1 MNTWSGEIFVIG
13 AGSMAEAFIR
23 GVTETHTVAPH
34 QIAVTNRS
42 NRERLARLAQEY
54 GVRVAGSLSE
64 AAAARLIVVATKPSD
79 VDGALAA
86 ILPHLHGQLLL
97 SFAAGIPIDRL
108 RQQSQGKVCP
118 IRTMP
123 NIPVSVL
130 AGMTTVTFGEGVTN
144 ADKQDVLL
152 LLSQLG
158 EVAEI
163 PESLMDA
170 ATAVSGSGPGF
181 LCYLLEAMEEAAI
194 SRGFEAELAR
204 RLLLQ
209 TLIGTARTLSEWGLS
224 PGELR
229 RRVTSPGGTTFAGLE
244 VMRTGEV
251 HHLLGKAL
259 HAAAE
264 RSRQF
269 SQSLPV

>member
-1 MNTWSGEIFVIG
+1 MKRWSGEIFMIG

-34 QIAVTNRS
+34 QIVVTNRS
-42 NRERLARLAQEY
+42 RQERLAYLAQEY
-54 GVRVAGSLSE
+54 GVRIATSPSE
-64 AAAARLIVVATKPSD
+64 AATARLIIVATKPVD
-79 VDGALAA
+79 VERALQGVV
-86 ILPHLHGQLLL
+86 PHLHGQLLL
-97 SFAAGIPIDRL
+97 SFAAGIPIERL
-108 RQQSQGKVCP
+108 RQYSQGKAWP

-130 AGMTTVTFGEGVTN
+130 AGMTTVTFGEGIQD
-144 ADKQDVLL
+144 ADKQAVLL
-152 LLSQLG
+152 LLQQLG
-158 EVAEI
+158 DVAEI

-181 LCYLLEAMEEAAI
+181 LCYLLEAMEEAAVDM
-194 SRGFEAELAR
+194 GFEAELAR
-204 RLLLQ
+204 RLMLQ
-209 TLIGTARTLSEWGLS
+209 TLVGTARTLAEWGLS

-251 HHLLGKAL
+251 HQVLGKAL
-259 HAAAE
+259 QAAAE

-269 SQSLPV
+269 SESLTV